1 MSRPGGPADG
11 AWFSDFFCSLALLC
25 GLSMFRD
32 GRSGEQ
38 SGLRARLFSA
48 NARLGMVQGSEESSL
63 SENRGR
69 VECDIEGEN
78 KHQDTDWN
86 STRNTY
92 GVVYTLTKSE
102 IDNVDYYEGGY
113 VKTTMDIQ
121 MLPPPPGVTAVT
133 SASSLSCLVYI
144 SINTSPGKIQ
154 EEYIGRI
161 NRGLRDAS
169 IPSAWVDRVV
179 RKWVPA
185 RVGVEEERDNVT
197 EKERA
202 LSQAWTTKNW
212 EPTDVSVD

>member
-1 MSRPGGPADG
+1 MGIGVLRNHEWIINGDG
-11 AWFSDFFCSLALLC
+11 YATVVPFTGDEDSD
-25 GLSMFRD
+25 
-32 GRSGEQ
+32 
-38 SGLRARLFSA
+38 
-48 NARLGMVQGSEESSL
+48 GSEESSL